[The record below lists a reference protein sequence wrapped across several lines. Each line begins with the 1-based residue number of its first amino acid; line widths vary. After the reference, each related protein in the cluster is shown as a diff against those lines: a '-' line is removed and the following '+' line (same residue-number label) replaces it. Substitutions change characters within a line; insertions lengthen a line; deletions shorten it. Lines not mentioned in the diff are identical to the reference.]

1 MANCI
6 YNVFFVYLK
15 IHSLDIKKR
24 SFGEYFQLD
33 PIDAGTDNGFTFT
46 APNWATDPPGVVF
59 RVTNTYPPHPAG
71 SFHYPF
77 LKRLP
82 AIAFFQFVK
91 VNTQD
96 EIYLFSCL

>member
-1 MANCI
+1 
-6 YNVFFVYLK
+6 
-15 IHSLDIKKR
+15 
-24 SFGEYFQLD
+24 LD
-33 PIDAGTDNGFTFT
+33 PVDAGTDNGFTFT

-91 VNTQD
+91 VNTRSAD
-96 EIYLFSCL
+96 EIYLCWCL